1 MSKELYDL
9 EHRAR
14 QKVITDFR
22 DIDRIM
28 LRFIQIPFSY
38 FRKDKENYLKLR
50 EMLSDAFEIY
60 ENKLDNMWFFE
71 ILILIGYEPGNKY
84 FDTPL
89 IGNRNYGKRFNSSGN
104 VRYIAAMIKNLS
116 QNHDIRAKEF
126 MNIGLRSFVDYLCE
140 FDTKEYKNKHVSK
153 SYYSQMKQ
161 ELHRFYKDAYRYL
174 EIATA
179 ACEAPE
185 QRTVGDLISTAI
197 DNSCDQWAAC
207 SVPLEEYMKH
217 ITDAYN
223 ILNRLFMNGIR
234 MALLPWSSRN
244 HFCGILQ
251 KCCKTPQ
258 EVYRS
263 IEFIPCFEPHK

>member
-1 MSKELYDL
+1 MSKELYEL
-9 EHRAR
+9 EQRAR
-14 QKVITDFR
+14 QRIISDLQ
-22 DIDRIM
+22 DIDIIMKRIM
-28 LRFIQIPFSY
+28 QMPFSY
-38 FRKDKENYLKLR
+38 FRRDEVNYLRLR
-50 EMLSDAFEIY
+50 EMLSEAFDIY
-60 ENKLDNMWFFE
+60 ENKLDDMYFFE
-71 ILILIGYEPGNKY
+71 IMILIGYEPGNKY

-89 IGNRNYGKRFNSSGN
+89 IGNRDYGKRFNSSGN
-104 VRYIAAMIKNLS
+104 VRFIAAMIKNLS
-116 QNHDIRAKEF
+116 QNHDIRLKEF

-140 FDTKEYKNKHVSK
+140 FDTKEYKNKHVSQ
-153 SYYSQMKQ
+153 SYYLRMKQ

-174 EIATA
+174 ETATED
-179 ACEAPE
+179 CKAPE

-197 DNSCDQWAAC
+197 DNSCDQWVAC
-207 SVPLEEYMKH
+207 SVSLEDYMKH

-223 ILNRLFMNGIR
+223 IMNRLFMNGIR

-263 IEFIPCFEPHK
+263 IEFIPCFEPHR